1 MATLFDK
8 LAQPQAPQLPT
19 NQQSRIEQLLAAKK
33 GKAAPTAAP
42 ISNVGEQVAADQ
54 AKTALQQQGLQ
65 TALQGAAANVQR
77 QGLEQDIAQQS
88 AAQQQQFNIQRQ
100 GMAAEAGRN
109 LSTLAGQEQL
119 QTAEIDAAKQRK
131 LRSINSQAE
140 SQLRALAAQGRID
153 VDDLFADF
161 KRSNQ
166 ELEFRQDAAQL
177 EQLGT
182 LLALQDRKYIDELNR
197 IGERRK
203 LYDQSN
209 WAKEKSRVIYG
220 ETLDGLMRDLNFQRG
235 QDVSNRD
242 YQRQLAQIDIDTAI
256 AMANAAMRDEASRA
270 MWEAGTSVAARAAST
285 NWSNFAPTY
294 ESPDSTAFA
303 AQPSATTAPSFDVT
317 GADSFKPNY
326 FEPTR

>member
-8 LAQPQAPQLPT
+8 LSQPAAPQLPT

-33 GKAAPTAAP
+33 GKIAAAPAP
-42 ISNVGEQVAADQ
+42 VSNVGEQVAGDQ

-65 TALQGAAANVQR
+65 TAIQGAAANVQR
-77 QGLEQDIAQQS
+77 QGLEQDIAQQG
-88 AAQQQQFNIQRQ
+88 AAQQQAFDLQRQ
-100 GMAAEAGRN
+100 GMTAEANRN
-109 LSTLAGQEQL
+109 LGTLAGQEQM
-119 QTAEIDAAKQRK
+119 QTVELDAAKQRK

-140 SQLRALAAQGRID
+140 SQLRALAAQGRMD
-153 VDDLFADF
+153 ADDIFADF

-197 IGERRK
+197 IGEKRK
-203 LYDQSN
+203 LYDRSN
-209 WAKEKSRVIYG
+209 WEKEKARVIYG
-220 ETLDGLMRDLNFQRG
+220 ETLDSLMRDLNFQRG
-235 QDVSNRD
+235 EDVSNRD

-256 AMANAAMRDEASRA
+256 SMAEAAMRDEATRA
-270 MWEAGTSVAARAAST
+270 MWEAGISAASAAAGT
-285 NWSNFAPTY
+285 DWSKFASEY
-294 ESPDSTAFA
+294 KAPDSSAFA
-303 AQPSATTAPSFDVT
+303 EKPQVTSSPSFDVT